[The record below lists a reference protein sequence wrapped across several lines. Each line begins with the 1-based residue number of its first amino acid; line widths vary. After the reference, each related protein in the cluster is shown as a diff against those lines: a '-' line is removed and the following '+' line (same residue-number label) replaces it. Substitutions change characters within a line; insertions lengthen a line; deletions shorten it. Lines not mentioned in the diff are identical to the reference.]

1 MNLRAN
7 FNEIITRTS
16 TNKESRQDKCRVK
29 RKRRRG
35 AIVGEAMT
43 VSTDAD
49 AENESKDESSKLK
62 MNRERAMT
70 MTRSQRQLRPV
81 AHHFHFP
88 AQRRGDRQAASKKQA
103 IHDSGSNPTP
113 SHCRQ
118 TCSLILFDF

>member
-62 MNRERAMT
+62 MKMNRERAMT

-88 AQRRGDRQAASKKQA
+88 HSGVVTARQPVRSKQYTTAVATPRPLTVGRRA
-103 IHDSGSNPTP
+103 
-113 SHCRQ
+113 
-118 TCSLILFDF
+118 L

>member
-88 AQRRGDRQAASKKQA
+88 HSGVVTARQPVRSKQYTTAVATPRPLTVGRRA
-103 IHDSGSNPTP
+103 
-113 SHCRQ
+113 
-118 TCSLILFDF
+118 L